1 MARKGVA
8 KIINKDK
15 GKVYVISSNDIDKHI
30 NNVFT
35 NLKNGWHSNQELQRD
50 YSNNPYAFTHKIIST
65 TCRNEFELNEVRCNE
80 IKKYRPHCYN
90 KKCTTSHKG
99 GNHNPFKKSGYNED
113 FIMTGFMEHLFNTL
127 NESNLSQKNKDYLED
142 IIDDG
147 LISTES
153 QLKHAIDLFTIK
165 ENKQKPT
172 YSSNPHNRQGQVLKF
187 LSNKQHS
194 LSDVDQLR
202 NISVNDVMHWYK
214 NSKNEGSVF
223 SNFHIELKDSRPDI
237 AEEIEMQIKNKN
249 NNPEKTN
256 SNINVF
262 DSNNVNK
269 KSITNN
275 NVNKKVSKNKNN
287 TKTPFTKTSWYKEV
301 IKPLMAQLNRYDLD
315 DVDRKILKRKINSY
329 KIRNSKDLEIEYL
342 KLIKYKNNGSNELL
356 DENNEYDDSPI
367 KKTNRYREE
376 LLNQLNQYNNLS
388 DIKKNRLAKKINK
401 GQIQTSWH
409 LEEEVFGIQKKTKV
423 KKQKHL
429 NNHVPKQ
436 KQLDNTVAEQ
446 KHSNNKKNSFF
457 NRILKLFHR

>member
-1 MARKGVA
+1 MPDKGVFIIRN
-8 KIINKDK
+8 KISKR
-15 GKVYVISSNDIDKHI
+15 VYVGSSDDNVDELLRSYWQKLKKGNFRNAELQDDFTKFGADNFEKKIVNRTFKHESEVQKYQLQLKKKYKDNCYNSREKVSYGGGNPDARFGTSNGERNSVIEDLLNVIDKSK
-30 NNVFT
+30 
-35 NLKNGWHSNQELQRD
+35 LPQ
-50 YSNNPYAFTHKIIST
+50 
-65 TCRNEFELNEVRCNE
+65 
-80 IKKYRPHCYN
+80 YN
-90 KKCTTSHKG
+90 KNKLKQQISD
-99 GNHNPFKKSGYNED
+99 GNITN
-113 FIMTGFMEHLFNTL
+113 
-127 NESNLSQKNKDYLED
+127 
-142 IIDDG
+142 
-147 LISTES
+147 ES
-153 QLKHAIDLFTIK
+153 QLKHAMDLFIIDEDK
-165 ENKQKPT
+165 KKPT
-172 YSSNPHNRQGQVLKF
+172 YSSNTNNRQGQVLKF
-187 LSNKQHS
+187 LSNKQRS

-237 AEEIEMQIKNKN
+237 AEEIEIHIKDKN
-249 NNPEKTN
+249 NNLEKTS
-256 SNINVF
+256 SNINVSA
-262 DSNNVNK
+262 SNNVNK

-301 IKPLMAQLNRYDLD
+301 IKPLMVQLNQYDLD

-367 KKTNRYREE
+367 KKTNRYRDE
-376 LLNQLNQYNNLS
+376 LLNQLNQYNNLT
-388 DIKKNRLAKKINK
+388 DTKKNRLAKKINK

-436 KQLDNTVAEQ
+436 KQLDNNVAEQ
-446 KHSNNKKNSFF
+446 KHSNNKKNSLF
-457 NRILKLFHR
+457 NKILNLFHR